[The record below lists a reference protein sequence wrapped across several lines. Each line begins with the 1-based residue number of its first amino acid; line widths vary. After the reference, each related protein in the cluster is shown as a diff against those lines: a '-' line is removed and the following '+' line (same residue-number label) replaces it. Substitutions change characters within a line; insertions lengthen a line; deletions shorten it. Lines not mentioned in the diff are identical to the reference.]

1 MSKFGSGWGWLSG
14 IVIGA
19 VYIWSGHC
27 AFAQITPDATLPN
40 NSIITGSGNTINI
53 TGGTQA
59 GGNLFHSFQQ
69 FSVPTG
75 SEAFFNNGVDIANI
89 ISRVTGGL
97 GSKIDGFIRANGTAN
112 LFLINPNGIVFGPNA
127 RLNIGGSFIGSTAS
141 SLKFADGTQ
150 FSATNPG
157 ATPLLTISVPL
168 GLQFGSNPK
177 EIQVNGPGHE
187 FSYEKDIIEYSNGSK
202 NKEAAPLL
210 NSNVPGLEVGKTL
223 ALVGGNVSIS
233 GGVLKSPAGRIE
245 IGSVGS
251 NGVVSLVPIEQGW
264 KLGYEAGTSFADIEL
279 REKSFIGATGDRGG
293 AIAVAGRNINFT
305 SESIVRSDTLGDKNG
320 QQISILGDAIVVD
333 RSNIGANTISSGNG
347 GQIKLEANN
356 ITFKNNGGGG
366 TQATA
371 SGSAGDFTVIAK
383 NSFVVSNQSG
393 LGSKT
398 FGAGNTGMINV
409 EANSFV
415 ISNQSGLGSET
426 FGAGNGGVINIKANS
441 FVVSNQ
447 SGLGSTTSNIGNGG
461 VINVEANSFVLSDKS
476 GLNSTTGQDSTGNGG
491 EIKIKANSFVVSNQS
506 ALESKTSGTGN
517 GGVINV
523 EANSVR
529 LEEKSGIA
537 ATSFSK
543 GSVGEIN
550 IKAGDLVVNREAGIG
565 NDPKL
570 EGNGGKINIIANS
583 FQLENAAVTSTTGKD
598 STANGGDININVA
611 GSFVLN
617 NPNINVK
624 SSGTGNAGTIQI
636 TANNLQI
643 EDGNIKTDTDNGKS
657 GNIFIKA
664 EDSFRVNRAGITANS
679 FGTGDA
685 GTINITAKNVQISDG
700 GIDSS
705 ASNSGKSGNISI
717 NATDSFSLSYGG
729 INANSSGTG
738 DAGTISFKVG
748 GSFVLNKPDIK
759 LNSSG
764 TGNAGTITIDA
775 NNVQIE
781 GGNINSDTNNSGKSG
796 NISIKATDS
805 FRVVSAGISANSFGT
820 GDAGTISI
828 TANNMQISDAGI
840 DSIASASGKSGNISI
855 NATDSFELRNGSI
868 KANSAGTGNAGTI
881 TIEAKN
887 VQISDGGI
895 NTSASNSGKSGDISI
910 NATNSFGLIG
920 VSRSSGIEANSSG
933 TGDAGT
939 ISITAKNVQIESPV
953 QRVGINSIASNSGKS
968 GNIRINTKDSFRLS
982 DGGIT
987 TESSGTGNAGTI
999 SITAKN
1005 AQIERAG
1012 VSSNTQNTGK
1022 AGEINFKVIDSF
1034 DLKSASINTNTT
1046 GVADGGKIYISAK
1059 KLQMQD
1065 NSSIHSDAKD
1075 GGTGRGGDIELQ
1087 IGNLLLLRRQSSIS
1101 TTATGSGNGGNI
1113 SINVPNGFIVTVPNE
1128 NSDITAN
1135 ASTGGG
1141 GKIKITS
1148 LSNFGIQKRSRED
1161 FISLLETTDSNQLKP
1176 EKSQT
1181 NDITAFSQTSP
1192 TLEGQVIINTPDIDP
1207 SKGFVELPTVLTDM
1221 SSVINTSCTA
1231 IASAEGSK
1239 FIVTGRGGLP
1249 PSPNEPLS
1257 TDVVWLDTRLSAI
1270 TTQQQAK
1277 QEPADLPQ
1285 SKPEAIKIVP
1295 ATGWVFNGKGQ
1306 VTLISDASKAHAMPT
1321 PAASCPKR

>member
-1 MSKFGSGWGWLSG
+1 VSKLGRGWGWLSG
-14 IVIGA
+14 IAMGG
-19 VYIWSGHC
+19 VYIWSAHC
-27 AFAQITPDATLPN
+27 ACAQITPDTTLPN

-97 GSKIDGFIRANGTAN
+97 GSNIDGFIRANGTAN

-141 SLKFADGTQ
+141 SLKFADGTE

-157 ATPLLTISVPL
+157 TTPLLTISVPL

-202 NKEAAPLL
+202 NKEAAPRL

-251 NGVVSLVPIEQGW
+251 NGTVSLVPIEQGW
-264 KLGYEAGTSFADIEL
+264 KLGYEGTTSFADIEL
-279 REKSFIGATGDRGG
+279 REKSFLSATGDRGG
-293 AIAVAGRNINFT
+293 AIAVTGRNINFT

-320 QQISILGDAIVVD
+320 QQISIVGDAIVVD
-333 RSNIGANTISSGNG
+333 RSNIGANSFSFGNG

-371 SGSAGDFTVIAK
+371 SGSAGDVTVIAK
-383 NSFVVSNQSG
+383 NSFETSNQSG

-398 FGAGNTGMINV
+398 FGAGNTGVINV

-415 ISNQSGLGSET
+415 VSNQSGLGSET

-476 GLNSTTGQDSTGNGG
+476 GLNSTTGENSTGNGG
-491 EIKIKANSFVVSNQS
+491 QINIKANSFVVRNNS
-506 ALESKTSGTGN
+506 ALQSKTSGTGN
-517 GGVINV
+517 GGVINI
-523 EANSVR
+523 EGNSSLQ
-529 LEEKSGIA
+529 LEQESGIN
-537 ATSFSK
+537 ATSTSI
-543 GSVGEIN
+543 GSVGEIK
-550 IKAGDLVVNREAGIG
+550 IKAGDLLMRNSGIG
-565 NDPKL
+565 NESSL
-570 EGNGGKINIIANS
+570 GSNGGKIKIDANS
-583 FQLENAAVTSTTGKD
+583 FQLQSAAVTSTTGKD
-598 STANGGDININVA
+598 STANGGEININVR

-617 NPNINVK
+617 NPDINVK

-664 EDSFRVNRAGITANS
+664 EDSFNVNRAGITANS
-679 FGTGDA
+679 SGTGDA
-685 GTINITAKNVQISDG
+685 GTITISAKNMQISDG
-700 GIDSS
+700 GIGSIAS
-705 ASNSGKSGNISI
+705 ASGKSGNIFI
-717 NATDSFSLSYGG
+717 NATDSFGVTKG
-729 INANSSGTG
+729 AINANSSGTG
-738 DAGTISFKVG
+738 DAGTIR
-748 GSFVLNKPDIK
+748 
-759 LNSSG
+759 
-764 TGNAGTITIDA
+764 IDA
-775 NNVQIE
+775 NNVQID
-781 GGNINSDTNNSGKSG
+781 GGINSS
-796 NISIKATDS
+796 
-805 FRVVSAGISANSFGT
+805 
-820 GDAGTISI
+820 
-828 TANNMQISDAGI
+828 
-840 DSIASASGKSGNISI
+840 ASASGKSGNIFI
-855 NATDSFELRNGSI
+855 NARDSFRV
-868 KANSAGTGNAGTI
+868 T
-881 TIEAKN
+881 
-887 VQISDGGI
+887 
-895 NTSASNSGKSGDISI
+895 KSGITAKS
-910 NATNSFGLIG
+910 
-920 VSRSSGIEANSSG
+920 EG

-939 ISITAKNVQIESPV
+939 ISITAKNVQIESAK
-953 QRVGINSIASNSGKS
+953 I
-968 GNIRINTKDSFRLS
+968 DS
-982 DGGIT
+982 
-987 TESSGTGNAGTI
+987 
-999 SITAKN
+999 
-1005 AQIERAG
+1005 
-1012 VSSNTQNTGK
+1012 VTQSTGK
-1022 AGEINFKVIDSF
+1022 AGEINFKVTDSF
-1034 DLKSASINTNTT
+1034 DIKSASINTNTS

-1065 NSSIHSDAKD
+1065 ASIRSDASN
-1075 GGTGRGGDIELQ
+1075 TGRGGDIELQ
-1087 IGNLLLLRRQSSIS
+1087 IGNLLLLRRQNTGSSIS

-1113 SINVPNGFIVTVPNE
+1113 NINIPNGFIVTVPNE

-1148 LSNFGIQKRSRED
+1148 LSNFGIQQRSRED
-1161 FISLLETTDSNQLKP
+1161 LSRLLGTTDPNQLKP
-1176 EKSQT
+1176 ENSQT

-1231 IASAEGSK
+1231 IAEAEGSK

-1277 QEPADLPQ
+1277 QEPAELPQ
-1285 SKPEAIKIVP
+1285 SKPEAIKFVP

-1306 VTLISDASKAHAMPT
+1306 VTLISDASKAHAMAT
-1321 PAASCPKR
+1321 PAASCPKP

>member
-1 MSKFGSGWGWLSG
+1 MSKLGTRWGWLSG
-14 IVIGA
+14 IVIGG
-19 VYIWSGHC
+19 VYIWSAHC
-27 AFAQITPDATLPN
+27 AVAQITPDATLPN
-40 NSIITGSGNTINI
+40 NSIVTPSGNIINI

-59 GGNLFHSFQQ
+59 GSNLFHSFQQ

-75 SEAFFNNGVDIANI
+75 SEAFFNNTVDIANI

-97 GSKIDGFIRANGTAN
+97 GSNIDGFIRANGTAN

-141 SLKFADGTQ
+141 SLKFADGTE

-157 ATPLLTISVPL
+157 TTPLLTISVPL

-177 EIQVNGPGHE
+177 EIQVRGPGHE

-371 SGSAGDFTVIAK
+371 SGNAGDVTLIAK
-383 NSFVVSNQSG
+383 NSFVANNQSG
-393 LGSKT
+393 LASKT
-398 FGAGNTGMINV
+398 FDTGNT
-409 EANSFV
+409 
-415 ISNQSGLGSET
+415 
-426 FGAGNGGVINIKANS
+426 
-441 FVVSNQ
+441 
-447 SGLGSTTSNIGNGG
+447 
-461 VINVEANSFVLSDKS
+461 
-476 GLNSTTGQDSTGNGG
+476 
-491 EIKIKANSFVVSNQS
+491 
-506 ALESKTSGTGN
+506 
-517 GGVINV
+517 GVINV

-529 LEEKSGIA
+529 LEKESGFGG
-537 ATSFSK
+537 TSFSK
-543 GSVGEIN
+543 GGVGETKI
-550 IKAGDLVVNREAGIG
+550 IVGDLEVIGSGIG
-565 NDPKL
+565 NYPPL
-570 EGNGGKINIIANS
+570 ESNGGKINIEANS
-583 FQLENAAVTSTTGKD
+583 FRLESGGIISTTAKD
-598 STANGGDININVA
+598 STANGGEIIINVKN
-611 GSFVLN
+611 SFELKS
-617 NPNINVK
+617 PNINAN
-624 SSGTGNAGTIQI
+624 SSGIGNAGTISI
-636 TANNLQI
+636 TAKNVQI
-643 EDGNIKTDTDNGKS
+643 EDGIIKSDTDNSSKS
-657 GNIFIKA
+657 GNIFINA
-664 EDSFRVNRAGITANS
+664 TNSFKVNRAGITANS
-679 FGTGDA
+679 SGTGDA
-685 GTINITAKNVQISDG
+685 GTITIDAKNVQISDG

-717 NATDSFSLSYGG
+717 NATDSFSLSDGG
-729 INANSSGTG
+729 INAKSSGTG
-738 DAGTISFKVG
+738 DAGTISFRVG
-748 GSFVLNKPDIK
+748 GSFVLNKPNIN

-775 NNVQIE
+775 NKVQIE
-781 GGNINSDTNNSGKSG
+781 GGIINSDTNNSGKSG

-805 FRVVSAGISANSFGT
+805 FRMVSAGIS
-820 GDAGTISI
+820 
-828 TANNMQISDAGI
+828 
-840 DSIASASGKSGNISI
+840 
-855 NATDSFELRNGSI
+855 
-868 KANSAGTGNAGTI
+868 
-881 TIEAKN
+881 
-887 VQISDGGI
+887 
-895 NTSASNSGKSGDISI
+895 
-910 NATNSFGLIG
+910 
-920 VSRSSGIEANSSG
+920 ANSSG
-933 TGDAGT
+933 TGDAG
-939 ISITAKNVQIESPV
+939 S
-953 QRVGINSIASNSGKS
+953 
-968 GNIRINTKDSFRLS
+968 
-982 DGGIT
+982 
-987 TESSGTGNAGTI
+987 I

-1012 VSSNTQNTGK
+1012 VSSNTQSTGK
-1022 AGEINFKVIDSF
+1022 AGEINFNVADSL
-1034 DLKSASINTNTT
+1034 DLKSASINTNTS

-1065 NSSIHSDAKD
+1065 GSSIRSDAKD

-1087 IGNLLLLRRQSSIS
+1087 LGNLLLLRRQSSIS

-1113 SINVPNGFIVTVPNE
+1113 NINIPNGFIVTVPNE

-1148 LSNFGIQKRSRED
+1148 LSNFGIQERNRQD
-1161 FISLLETTDSNQLKP
+1161 FISLLGTTDSNQLKP
-1176 EKSQT
+1176 EKSAT
-1181 NDITAFSQTSP
+1181 NDITAFSQNSP

-1221 SSVINTSCTA
+1221 SSAINTSCTA

-1285 SKPEAIKIVP
+1285 SKAEAIKIVP

-1306 VTLISDASKAHAMPT
+1306 VTLISDASKAHAMAT